1 MRLLNLLEKKGDLVN
16 GFEIF
21 QAVLKKEEEAI
32 VLSLPPEQTETEK
45 LVREQFLRKSHLT
58 AFSQFLKGDI
68 KGCMKTIYDYDN
80 MRQKG
85 KFEAAFKEILT
96 HRKQLGLMSE

>member
-32 VLSLPPEQTETEK
+32 VLTLSSEQTET
-45 LVREQFLRKSHLT
+45 
-58 AFSQFLKGDI
+58 
-68 KGCMKTIYDYDN
+68 
-80 MRQKG
+80 
-85 KFEAAFKEILT
+85 
-96 HRKQLGLMSE
+96 